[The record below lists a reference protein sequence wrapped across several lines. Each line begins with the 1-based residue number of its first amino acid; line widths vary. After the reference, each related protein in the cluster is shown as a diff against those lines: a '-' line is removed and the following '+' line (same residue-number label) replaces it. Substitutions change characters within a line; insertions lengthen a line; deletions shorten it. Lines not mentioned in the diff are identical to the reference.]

1 MAPTYDPRFDRRY
14 HFPEGREVY
23 QRRVDQTYKFKK
35 YGQQNRRSTQDALP
49 KKTEPDQPEPDQPGP
64 DQPGPR
70 VSPSLHRASEILF
83 AHADA
88 IPQGE
93 YLELMGH
100 LQAVARE
107 MAGT

>member
-35 YGQQNRRSTQDALP
+35 YGQQNRRITLDAVP
-49 KKTEPDQPEPDQPGP
+49 KKTEPEKPKPEKPE
-64 DQPGPR
+64 PR

-107 MAGT
+107 MART

>member
-35 YGQQNRRSTQDALP
+35 YGQQNRRSTLDALP
-49 KKTEPDQPEPDQPGP
+49 KKTELRKPDQPE
-64 DQPGPR
+64 PR

-100 LQAVARE
+100 LQSVARE
-107 MAGT
+107 MVRT

>member
-14 HFPEGREVY
+14 HYPEGREVY

-35 YGQQNRRSTQDALP
+35 YGQKNRRSTQDVLP
-49 KKTEPDQPEPDQPGP
+49 KKTEPRNPDQPEKPDQPE
-64 DQPGPR
+64 PR

-107 MAGT
+107 MART

>member
-35 YGQQNRRSTQDALP
+35 YGQQNRRSTLDALP
-49 KKTEPDQPEPDQPGP
+49 KKTEPEKPKPEKPK
-64 DQPGPR
+64 PR

-107 MAGT
+107 MTGT